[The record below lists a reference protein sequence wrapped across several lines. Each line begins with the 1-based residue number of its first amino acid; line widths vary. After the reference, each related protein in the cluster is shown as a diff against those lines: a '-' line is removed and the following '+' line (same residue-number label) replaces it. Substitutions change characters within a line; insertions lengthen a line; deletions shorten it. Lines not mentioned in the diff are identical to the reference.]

1 MTLITPPAYV
11 TQSEELYDK
20 ALDPQVARRLFGFIA
35 PYKWKMLFATFLML
49 AATASAVIGPY
60 LVKVAIDDGILAQDV
75 VTLRNVVL
83 IYLGA
88 AIIRWGFIYWRV
100 KIMAWVGQSFIY
112 DLRKKL
118 FAHLQKLSLGFY
130 SRYSV
135 GRVITRVINDV
146 ETLREFVIWAVLAI
160 ARDLFSL
167 IGIIIAM
174 LALDVKLSLLT
185 FITLPIMVLAT
196 RMYRARARFAYRRV
210 RAAISWVNSVL
221 AENIN
226 GIRVVQAFS
235 RQARNYSKFSE
246 TTNRYHLQTVI
257 RAAKIAAIFLPIVDI
272 LRGLATAA
280 VIYFGG
286 AAVLGESIS
295 PGVLV
300 AFVLYIDRYFDPIR
314 DLSRRYD
321 TLQSAMAG
329 GERVLALMDTPVDV
343 QDAPDAQTLPPIKGD
358 VRFENVSFHYSDD
371 PEAASGTNQPDSET
385 GQKRSALAPT
395 PVLHEINLFAPAG
408 STIALVGETG
418 AGKTTLVKLL
428 SRFYDPIEG
437 AVRIDGVDLR
447 AVTQDS
453 LREQMGIV
461 LQDPFLF
468 NGTVKDNIKF
478 GRLHAT
484 DAEVEA
490 AAKAVGAHE
499 FIINLKN
506 GYDSPVEEGGVLLS
520 VGQRQLI
527 SFARA
532 LLADPRILILDEA
545 TSSVD
550 TQTEQIIQRALAT
563 LLKGR
568 TSFVI
573 AHRLSTI
580 TNANKI
586 VVINDGRI
594 SEQGTHEELLAR
606 RGRYF
611 ELYQSGFEES

>member
-1 MTLITPPAYV
+1 MAQITITPPAYV

-20 ALDPQVARRLFGFIA
+20 GLDPQVARRLLGFIA
-35 PYKWKMLFATFLML
+35 PYKWKMLLSTFLML
-49 AATASAVIGPY
+49 VATASTVIGPY
-60 LVKVAIDDGILAQDV
+60 LVKVAIDDGILAQNV

-83 IYLGA
+83 VYLGA
-88 AIIRWGFIYWRV
+88 AIIRWAFIYWRV
-100 KIMAWVGQSFIY
+100 MIMAWVGQSFIY
-112 DLRKKL
+112 DLRKRL

-130 SRYSV
+130 SHYSV

-160 ARDLFSL
+160 ARDLFAL
-167 IGIIIAM
+167 VGIIIAM

-185 FITLPIMVLAT
+185 FITLPIMAVAT
-196 RMYRARARFAYRRV
+196 RIFRARARFAYRRV

-235 RQARNYSKFSE
+235 RQAHNYMKFSDY
-246 TTNRYHLQTVI
+246 TNRYHLQTVI
-257 RAAKIAAIFLPIVDI
+257 SAAKIAAVFLPVVDI

-286 AAVLGESIS
+286 TAVLGESIS
-295 PGVLV
+295 PGILV

-329 GERVLALMDTPVDV
+329 GERVLALLDTPVDV
-343 QDAPDAQTLPPIKGD
+343 QDAPDAQALPPIKGD
-358 VRFENVSFHYSDD
+358 VRLENVSFNYADD
-371 PEAASGTNQPDSET
+371 
-385 GQKRSALAPT
+385 PT
-395 PVLHEINLFAPAG
+395 PVLRDINLFAPAG

-428 SRFYDPIEG
+428 SRFYDPVEG
-437 AVRIDGVDLR
+437 AVLVDGVDLR
-447 AVTQDS
+447 TVTQDS

-468 NGTVKDNIKF
+468 NGTVKDNIRF
-478 GRLHAT
+478 GRLDAT

-499 FIINLKN
+499 FIVNLKD

-550 TQTEQIIQRALAT
+550 TQTEQVIQRALAT

-580 TNANKI
+580 TSADKI
-586 VVINDGRI
+586 VVIHDGRMV
-594 SEQGTHEELLAR
+594 EQGTHAELIAQ
-606 RGRYF
+606 RGMYF
-611 ELYQSGFEES
+611 DLYQSGFEGE